1 MNTFYMIRHVG
12 ATAIT
17 DNLIDVNSGLS
28 SLPLKSN
35 TETFFTISGVIGSE
49 YTLGLACISLWFFS
63 L

>member
-1 MNTFYMIRHVG
+1 MNTYYMIRHVG
-12 ATAIT
+12 ATAII
-17 DNLIDVNSGLS
+17 DNHFNSGLS